1 MRKILIALCL
11 ILVGCQT
18 TYKNQENFLINTSTD
33 PIEEIS
39 YFLPMGEEVVLSVK
53 MEDGSFQSTTY
64 QKYILEVV
72 TRTKK
77 RIRGFAVSL
86 EDFSRENVFDPKTLP
101 ESLTLAIIRI
111 QKEDGDIQEILEIVR
126 NRQ

>member
-39 YFLPMGEEVVLSVK
+39 YFFPTGEEVVLSVK

-111 QKEDGDIQEILEIVR
+111 KKEDGDIQEILEIVR